1 MSSPIVFEKV
11 SKQFVLRVDRPRS
24 LQELFLRLWKRN
36 GHDRKESFWA
46 LRDVSLVVE
55 PGETVAIV
63 GENGAGKST
72 ILKLIC
78 RILQPTAGE
87 VRTSGQMASL
97 LELGAGFHPDLTGT
111 ENIFL
116 YGSILGLN
124 RRETRARVDRIVD
137 FAEVHRFIDVPLR
150 HYSSGMQM
158 RLGFAVAT
166 TLDPDILLI
175 DEVLA
180 VGDEA
185 FQKKC
190 LERIAQFQR
199 EGKTIVYV
207 SHDLDTVKRL
217 CHRAV
222 WLEDG
227 YLVADGPSHD
237 VVDRY
242 RQRTW
247 EREEERLLEEE
258 SGSGHEVARPPVAH
272 AGVPEHIEGTAEI
285 SGGQEESDDVDASSH
300 RGTGEI
306 TIRDVTLCGPG
317 GRPTYL
323 LHTGEPLNLEIK
335 YRVNVPV
342 PDPVFGVA
350 IYRADGL
357 WCYGTNTHIEG
368 IDTGYV
374 ADEGTVR
381 VEFPGFNL
389 LEGSYTLDV
398 AVHHADGHP
407 YDYRRSYLGFVM
419 RSTMRDDGVLRPTHR
434 WYLNGVLCEST
445 VDIVDEAQRDF
456 A

>member
-1 MSSPIVFEKV
+1 MSSPIVFENV
-11 SKQFVLRVDRPRS
+11 SKEFVLRVDRPRS
-24 LQELFLRLWKRN
+24 LQDLFLRLWKRN
-36 GHDRKESFWA
+36 GHERRQSFWA
-46 LRDVSLVVE
+46 LRDVSLAVE

-87 VRTSGQMASL
+87 VRTSGQLASL
-97 LELGAGFHPDLTGT
+97 LELGAGFHPDLTGR
-111 ENIFL
+111 ENIYL
-116 YGSILGLN
+116 YGSILGLK
-124 RRETRARVDRIVD
+124 RQETRARVDSIVD

-190 LERIAQFQR
+190 LERIARFQR
-199 EGKTIVYV
+199 DGKTIVYV
-207 SHDLDTVKRL
+207 SHDLDTVKRI

-227 YLVADGPSHD
+227 YLVADGPSQD

-258 SGSGHEVARPPVAH
+258 GGAGHEVARSPNAH
-272 AGVPEHIEGTAEI
+272 AGVLEQAEGTAE
-285 SGGQEESDDVDASSH
+285 SPDGQEESDADDASTY

-306 TIRDVTLCGPG
+306 AIREVNLCGPG

-323 LHTGEPLNLEIK
+323 LHTGESLNLEIK
-335 YRVNVPV
+335 YRVNVSV
-342 PDPVFGVA
+342 PDPVFGIA

-368 IDTGYV
+368 IDTGCV

-381 VEFPGFNL
+381 VEFPNFNL

-407 YDYRRSYLGFVM
+407 YDYHRSYLDFVM
-419 RSTMRDDGVLRPTHR
+419 RSSMRDDGVLRPAHR
-434 WYLNGVLCEST
+434 WYLNGVLCESS
-445 VDIVDEAQRDF
+445 VRIVDEARRDF